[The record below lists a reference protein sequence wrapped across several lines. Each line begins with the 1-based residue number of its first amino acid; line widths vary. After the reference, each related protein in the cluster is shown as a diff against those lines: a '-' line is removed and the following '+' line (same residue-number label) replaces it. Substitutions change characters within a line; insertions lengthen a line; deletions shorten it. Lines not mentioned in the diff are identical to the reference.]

1 MLALSYVA
9 RVTNICRIRRILI
22 TSLLLILFSFAFDV
36 KSLNQNKH
44 APKKTKKTFI
54 HTCTTTAVPNILNT
68 EYVTPLKP
76 PKSPNEEW

>member
-54 HTCTTTAVPNILNT
+54 HLDYMYNNSCAEYT
-68 EYVTPLKP
+68 EYGVRHTA
-76 PKSPNEEW
+76 